1 MFEEHITKNWICP
14 VCGNV
19 DKVRVVEVKRSVWE
33 RTLEYETDITL
44 FELLRFERANLT
56 VTCFKCGCECYKE

>member
-1 MFEEHITKNWICP
+1 MFEEHTTKNWICP

-19 DKVRVVEVKRSVWE
+19 DKVRVVEVKRSIWE
-33 RTLEYETDITL
+33 RTDIML

-56 VTCFKCGCECYKE
+56 VTCFKCVCDCYKE